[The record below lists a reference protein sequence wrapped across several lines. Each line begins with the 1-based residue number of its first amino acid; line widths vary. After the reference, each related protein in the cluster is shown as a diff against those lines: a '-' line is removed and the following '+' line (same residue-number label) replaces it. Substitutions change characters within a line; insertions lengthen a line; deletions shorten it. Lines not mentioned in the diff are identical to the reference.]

1 MNFPVMKNDLLLR
14 AARGE
19 KVERVPVWVMRQ
31 AGRYLPEFRAV
42 REKHDFFTVC
52 RTPELACE
60 VTLQPLKRFP
70 LDAAIIF
77 SDILVVPQALGM
89 EVLMVPGKGP
99 TFPQPLVSPEDI
111 GNLNQNPDID
121 KELGYVF
128 EALTLT
134 RTKLDG
140 QVPLIGFS
148 GAPWTLMAYM
158 VEGGSSSTYSK
169 PRKWLYKYPNES
181 KKLLSLLTDTII
193 VYLIGQVQAGAQLLQ
208 LFDSHAGVL
217 DRDLFVEFALP
228 YLVKIVDNVKKG
240 VADKGLQPVPMTVFA
255 KGAHYSIEDLAKTN
269 YDVIGLDWT
278 MDALT
283 SRQVSN
289 LHGKTLQGNLDPAML
304 YAPPEHIA
312 EATKAMLA
320 KFGTRRYIANL
331 GHGIYPDMSPDQLKV
346 FIDSVHKY
354 SQS

>member
-1 MNFPVMKNDLLLR
+1 MRNDLLLR
-14 AARGE
+14 AAKGE

-60 VTLQPLKRFP
+60 VTLQPLRRFK

-77 SDILVVPQALGM
+77 SDILVIPQALGM

-99 TFPQPLVSPEDI
+99 TFPQPLKSPEDMER
-111 GNLNQNPDID
+111 LNHNPDVL

-128 EALTLT
+128 DALTLT
-134 RTKLDG
+134 RMKLEG

-158 VEGGSSSTYSK
+158 VEGGGSSTYSK
-169 PRKWLYKYPNES
+169 PRSWLYKSPNES
-181 KKLLSLLTDTII
+181 RKLLTLLTDTI
-193 VYLIGQVQAGAQLLQ
+193 VEYLIGQVEAGAQLLQ

-217 DRDLFVEFALP
+217 DRELFLEFALP
-228 YLVKIVDNVKKG
+228 YLVKIVDNVKSGLREKG
-240 VADKGLQPVPMTVFA
+240 IDPVPMTVFA
-255 KGAHYSIEDLAKTN
+255 KGAHYAIEDIAKTN
-269 YDVIGLDWT
+269 YDIIGLDWT
-278 MDALT
+278 MDTLH
-283 SRQVSN
+283 SRQIAN
-289 LHGKTLQGNLDPAML
+289 AHGKTLQGNLDPAAL
-304 YAPPEHIA
+304 YAPVEQIA
-312 EATKAMLA
+312 EATKSMIA
-320 KFGTRRYIANL
+320 KFGTKSYIANL
-331 GHGIYPDMSPDQLKV
+331 GHGMYPDMSPDHLEV
-346 FIDSVHKY
+346 FVDSVHKY